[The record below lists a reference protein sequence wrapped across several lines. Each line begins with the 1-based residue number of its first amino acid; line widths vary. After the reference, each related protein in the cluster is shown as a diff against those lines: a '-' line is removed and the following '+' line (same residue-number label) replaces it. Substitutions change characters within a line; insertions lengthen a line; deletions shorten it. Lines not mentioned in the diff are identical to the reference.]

1 MSRKMTNDWTN
12 CTRRFAHYAGYAAEQ
27 SHGTRRADVEMTQIT
42 TDIHGDVESQN
53 LMLDETVSLYA

>member
-1 MSRKMTNDWTN
+1 M
-12 CTRRFAHYAGYAAEQ
+12 AQ
-27 SHGTRRADVEMTQIT
+27 PRADDEMTQIT